1 MMAPYMT
8 IAIQHSIIKKSQ
20 TQNMNILEKIINHKQ
35 KEVTE
40 RKSLYPVPLLE
51 KSIYFKT
58 PVVSLKKY
66 LKRED
71 KLGVIAE
78 FKRRSPSKGDINL
91 YAKVEQVSIGYMQAG
106 ASALSVLTDKEFF
119 GGQLSDLTEART
131 FNFCP
136 ILRKDFIIDDYQL
149 IEAKSAGADVVLLIA
164 ACLTAEKLH
173 TLAATAKN
181 LGLEVLM
188 EIHDEAELEKLN
200 SNIDVLGVN
209 NRDLTVFKTDLQQSV
224 RLAGLIPEG
233 QVKISESGIKTPED
247 ILTLIDAGYDGFLI
261 GEQFMKHADP
271 ARACTEL
278 IRKTEHLQKSKL
290 WKSKYA
296 D

>member
-1 MMAPYMT
+1 
-8 IAIQHSIIKKSQ
+8 
-20 TQNMNILEKIINHKQ
+20 MNILEKIIAHKE
-35 KEVTE
+35 KEVAE

-51 KSIYFKT
+51 KSIYFQT

-71 KLGVIAE
+71 LLGVIAE
-78 FKRRSPSKGDINL
+78 FKRKSPSKGNINP
-91 YAKVEQVSIGYMQAG
+91 YAKVEEVSIGYMQAG

-119 GGQLSDLTEART
+119 GGNLADLTEARK

-136 ILRKDFIIDDYQL
+136 ILRKDFVIDEYQL

-164 ACLTAEKLH
+164 ACLTTEKLH

-188 EIHDEAELEKLN
+188 EIHEEAELEKLN
-200 SNIDVLGVN
+200 SDIDVLGVN
-209 NRDLTVFKTDLQQSV
+209 NRDLKVFKTDIQQSV
-224 RLAGLIPEG
+224 RLASLIPKE
-233 QVKISESGIKTPED
+233 QVKISESGIKTAED
-247 ILTLIDAGYDGFLI
+247 LLLLIEAGYDGFLI
-261 GEQFMKHADP
+261 GEQFMKHANPSRVCAD
-271 ARACTEL
+271 L
-278 IRKTEHLQKSKL
+278 IKKTAHLKSSL
-290 WKSKYA
+290 WKSKYV